1 MFYFSFF
8 ISRNWNF
15 KLKSSYMIRSI
26 FFVFTHKKEEINSSR
41 FFDLWSFL
49 ILFDI
54 STICNMLFF
63 KHKYWLT
70 HFYLST
76 WCKKIFELRYDL
88 LSFSYILHCNN
99 FDFKK
104 SFFVHFSSCF
114 YSLGINF
121 SHQKIS
127 NIENKNCFWN
137 FLWNCT
143 QFSCHQI
150 GVCMVHWI
158 LSNNLTQDI

>member
-1 MFYFSFF
+1 MQLIACQFWRQIVCNLTVALASFFFFFETIKTFLKIKNLTISGFMLDENALISSFLKIPIFLKLENPNIVFYFSFF

-63 KHKYWLT
+63 SNTNIGWLT
-70 HFYLST
+70 FICLHDVKKYLS
-76 WCKKIFELRYDL
+76 
-88 LSFSYILHCNN
+88 
-99 FDFKK
+99 
-104 SFFVHFSSCF
+104 
-114 YSLGINF
+114 
-121 SHQKIS
+121 
-127 NIENKNCFWN
+127 
-137 FLWNCT
+137 
-143 QFSCHQI
+143 
-150 GVCMVHWI
+150 
-158 LSNNLTQDI
+158 